1 MAEQADYERRYA
13 AAVAEMQRAGIS
25 RWNGEPPEVR
35 LMRRLG
41 LRPRPRHYQSFMSV
55 MLQNWLGFSLVWG
68 AVMYLGQWKYSG
80 QWLFIAFG
88 ITLIA
93 GLLYGIGM
101 ASVHSQAV
109 RKHRLSRWEDLV

>member
-1 MAEQADYERRYA
+1 MAEQTDYERRYA

-25 RWNGEPPEVR
+25 RWNGEPPELR
-35 LMRRLG
+35 LARRLG
-41 LRPRPRHYQSFMSV
+41 LRPRPHHYQSFMSV
-55 MLQNWLGFSLVWG
+55 MLQMWLCFSLVWG
-68 AVMYLGQWKYSG
+68 AGMYLVQWQYSG
-80 QWLFIAFG
+80 QSLFIAFG

-93 GLLYGIGM
+93 GLLYGMGM